1 MIFSYLKLNNF
12 LIYYG
17 ENSLVLPDPKQESS
31 MTIILASNNSGKTT
45 FIKALKFL
53 LYGEYQGQGLR
64 GLINHRAL
72 NSEGL
77 GEKKAWVE
85 AKVRLTEN
93 EAAQTIRRTITISRN
108 GDGSYGPAS
117 ATLGTIIHEPR
128 GDKFEQD
135 SNGSLQRRLE
145 MKVPKALFDAYYF
158 HGEPLAGQAAQPG
171 QVGGVQAALEMLLHE
186 DRWKSARALVDRART
201 SLNKQLSALAAD
213 NQEYL
218 HKVEERDRF
227 RERLE
232 AIGKAISDREARVTE
247 IKQEREKISEQQ
259 EELAE
264 ESERTQKRHAQ
275 RQELKRQLEA
285 ASKSISTADRAVSS
299 AIGDDCG
306 KTFLQ
311 KAYPKV
317 QEMLAEMVADNVIPG
332 EAGDA
337 YVTRLLHEK
346 VCICGR
352 GLVPRQDDQAIECV
366 ERHRRRSIEVQISG
380 SLLALAN
387 RLKTGT
393 VLGDVRGTAASIRD
407 SLQTRGIS
415 LNEHTRINGELSQ
428 IGGDDGDDAL
438 SRYNELQKRDRVLEG
453 EDRQI
458 EKVVDGLRRDLNQ
471 AKTQVDRLSKEIRD
485 LEKKGDVAGK
495 VTRINRAKQRAEELI
510 RLLDISLDELKISI
524 HSYLNLR
531 IGQYFDRVATDGS
544 RARVGLKDLA
554 PYLVN
559 RAGERV
565 TNLGGGIEQLMK
577 ISYIISLSQ
586 LRRVLHEKMH
596 ELGLGAVKLD
606 DQSFILDAPFSNTDG
621 NYARAIADL
630 LPGKT
635 RQMVVCMFKEH
646 WEIVRDKLE
655 PFADQI
661 YGCKLHTELQAGDP
675 ENFVFPVESGT
686 VNLLDE
692 GAGDDA
698 YTKLIKI
705 R

>member
-1 MIFSYLKLNNF
+1 
-12 LIYYG
+12 
-17 ENSLVLPDPKQESS
+17 

-53 LYGEYQGQGLR
+53 LYGEYQGQDLR

-72 NSEGL
+72 NSGDAGTTE
-77 GEKKAWVE
+77 AWVE

-93 EAAQTIRRTITISRN
+93 EAAQTIRRTITVSRN
-108 GDGSYGPAS
+108 SDGSYGRAS
-117 ATLGTIIHEPR
+117 ATFGMIIHEPR
-128 GDKFEQD
+128 GDKFEED
-135 SNGSLQRRLE
+135 TNGSLQRKLE

-186 DRWKSARALVDRART
+186 DRWKSARDLVDRART
-201 SLNKQLSALAAD
+201 RLNQRLSALAAD

-218 HKVEERDRF
+218 HKVAERDRL
-227 RERLE
+227 REKLE
-232 AIGKAISDREARVTE
+232 GIGKAVSDRESRVTE

-264 ESERTQKRHAQ
+264 ESERTRQRHAQ
-275 RQELKRQLEA
+275 RQELKRQLDA
-285 ASKSISTADRAVSS
+285 ASKRISTADRAVSS

-311 KAYPKV
+311 RAYPKV
-317 QEMLAEMVADNVIPG
+317 QQILAEMVAENVIPG

-366 ERHRRRSIEVQISG
+366 KRHRRRSIEIQISG
-380 SLLALAN
+380 SLLTLAN
-387 RLKTGT
+387 RLETGT
-393 VLGDVRGTAASIRD
+393 VLGEVRETTASIGD
-407 SLQTRGIS
+407 SLQTRGSS
-415 LNEHTRINGELSQ
+415 LNEHTRITGELSQ
-428 IGGDDGDDAL
+428 IGGDDGDGAL
-438 SRYNELQKRDRVLEG
+438 LRYNELQQRDRALEG
-453 EDRQI
+453 EDREI
-458 EKVVDGLRRDLNQ
+458 EKAMYGLRKDLDQ
-471 AKTQVDRLSKEIRD
+471 TKAQIDRLSKELRD
-485 LEKKGDVAGK
+485 LERNGDVAGE

-510 RLLDISLDELKISI
+510 QLLDVSLAELKISI
-524 HSYLNLR
+524 HSFLNLR

-544 RARVGLKDLA
+544 RAKVGLSDLA

-565 TNLGGGIEQLMK
+565 NNLGGGIEQLMK

-646 WEIVRDKLE
+646 WETVRDRLE
-655 PFADQI
+655 PVADQI
-661 YGCKLHTELQAGDP
+661 YGCKLHTELQAGDR
-675 ENFVFPVESGT
+675 ENFVFPIENDT
-686 VNLLDE
+686 VNLLGE
-692 GAGDDA
+692 WGGDDA